1 MTRMPIRK
9 AFGKLVLVSVR
20 SKNSLKR
27 DFKGLNTTSIEVNP
41 SEKKNGRHKFQ
52 PPRKQTLKASETH
65 KQEPP

>member
-41 SEKKNGRHKFQ
+41 SEKKTDDTNFNPLENKR
-52 PPRKQTLKASETH
+52 
-65 KQEPP
+65 